1 MAGLTDGAEQ
11 FAALSRQLKD
21 AGETGLRRN
30 LYKALREAAKP
41 ITQQVTDVSHLRRYF
56 PARYAETVASDLK
69 VTTVQSGSIRTPG
82 VRISAT
88 GRVKK
93 RKVLQMNEGQLHH
106 PLFGD
111 REHWYLQLRGV
122 REGFFTDPC
131 EASGPDVREKILD
144 AIDETAATFR
154 GR

>member
-1 MAGLTDGAEQ
+1 MAGLADGAEQ

-41 ITQQVTDVSHLRRYF
+41 ITQQVADPAHLRRYF
-56 PARYAETVASDLK
+56 PARYADTVAADLK

-82 VRISAT
+82 VRIAAK

-93 RKVLQMNEGQLHH
+93 RKVADLNEGFLHH
-106 PLFGD
+106 PVFGD
-111 REHWYLQLRGV
+111 REDWKLQIRGM

-131 EASGPDVREKILD
+131 EQSGPDVREKILD
-144 AIDETAATFR
+144 AIDDTAATFR

>member
-1 MAGLTDGAEQ
+1 MTGLADGAEQ

-41 ITQQVTDVSHLRRYF
+41 ITQQVTDPSHLRRYF
-56 PARYAETVASDLK
+56 PGNYADAVASDLK

-82 VRISAT
+82 VRIAAT

-93 RKVLQMNEGQLHH
+93 RKVVQMNDGFLHH

-111 REHWYLQLRGV
+111 REHWYLQIRGV

-131 EASGPDVREKILD
+131 EQSGPDVRQKIIG